1 MRICE
6 RRVREY
12 RLVADGRLVYRAAT
26 MAAVRAYQAKRIR
39 AYFVAGAKAPAYR
52 VYFVTRR

>member
-1 MRICE
+1 
-6 RRVREY
+6 VREY